1 LTKEGIGKYKKFVI
15 PGLTL
20 ACPVLDTGGSR
31 FRNLGLDSRFSS
43 APHLRSLAV
52 GGAWRGND
60 KNKKMKNNEKSPKN
74 RLVRMIVF
82 HEMFKKMIE
91 KEKSGF
97 GGLLLQENLICFEI
111 IKLLRD
117 IDYYFKIKLGIGRS
131 FINIDG
137 SIEELERKTLGQ
149 LIEVVRLFLSGEDDV
164 IKYLKHYNGLRTK
177 LTHKMLFG
185 KYKET
190 KDLYIDAE
198 KAYVYGRA
206 ALSQIAKLEKY
217 FSQFYK
223 MKMGI

>member
-31 FRNLGLDSRFSS
+31 FRNLGLDSRF
-43 APHLRSLAV
+43 
-52 GGAWRGND
+52 RGND